1 MTDTAP
7 PPGSDV
13 TPISV
18 EEEMR
23 RSYLDYAMS
32 VIVTRALP
40 DVRDGLKPVHRR
52 ILYAMQEGGYTSDKQ
67 YRKSARVV
75 GDIIGKYHPHG
86 EQAVYD
92 ALVRMTQDF
101 SMRLPL
107 LDGQGNFGSMDGD
120 RAAAMRYS
128 EVRMAPPGEALLE
141 DIGEDTVDFQP
152 NYDESEREPVV
163 VPARIPHLFVN
174 GAGGIAVGMATNIPP
189 HNLGEVVDACCAF
202 VDNPD
207 ITIDELMAFIP
218 APDFPT
224 GALILGTQGARN
236 AYHTGRGS
244 VVVRGRVHFEKF
256 GKDRDA
262 IVIDDVPY
270 QVNKAKMIEAIAEA
284 AKNKRI
290 EGISELRDETSREGL
305 RVVIEVRRDATPEIV
320 LNQVYRYSA
329 LQSNF
334 SFNMLALIEGRPV
347 MLDLRKYVSA
357 FVGFRVEVIT
367 RRTRHRLAKA
377 RERAQI
383 LVGLAIAVANID
395 DVVKLIRNTPD
406 PATAKSELMARD
418 WPSGDVSALLALID
432 DPAVGKGEG
441 GTQRLNELQ
450 AKAILEL
457 RLSRL
462 TGLERAKISSELEA
476 LAEKIRGYL
485 EILSSRERLMEILR
499 ADLVEVK
506 EKFSTPRR
514 TGIEDALTDTLDEDL
529 IEREDMVI
537 TVTQTGYIKR
547 VALSEYR
554 AQRRGGK
561 GRTGMSTRDEDFV
574 TQVFVCNTHTPVLF
588 FSSTGK
594 VYKLKVYR
602 LPAASPTGKGK
613 AMVNLL
619 PLAEDEAITTIMP
632 WPDDADSKGM
642 ELMFA
647 TSQGKVRRNAM
658 ADFENIMANGKIAM
672 GLAAGDQLVGVITIT
687 HTDDVVMASRFG
699 KCIRFPLGE
708 VRLFKGRTSSGVRG
722 MKLAK
727 DDEVISLSV
736 LTHMDVSSEQREDY
750 LKAVRAK
757 ARLKST
763 DYSAKPDDKA
773 RDEETATK
781 LGAPPFSDM
790 AEVEEFMLGV
800 TENGF
805 GKRTSAFE
813 YRTTRRGGRGILNI
827 ETSDRNGKVVA
838 SFPVEHDDQAVMM
851 TDGGQI
857 IRMGVDD
864 IRVAGRNTQGVT
876 LFSTSEGE
884 TVVSVAHLS
893 GAGDNGENEP
903 EANDEAEAAE
913 AAAAGAP
920 DLTSD
925 DIASD
930 DPSPEDSQEQ

>member
-1 MTDTAP
+1 LTDTAP
-7 PPGSDV
+7 PPASGV

-23 RSYLDYAMS
+23 SSYLDYAMS
-32 VIVTRALP
+32 VIVSRALP

-52 ILYAMQEGGYTSDKQ
+52 ILYAMREGGYTSDKQ

-86 EQAVYD
+86 DQAVYD

-101 SMRLPL
+101 SLRLPL
-107 LDGQGNFGSMDGD
+107 LDGQGNFGSIDGD

-141 DIGEDTVDFQP
+141 DIDQDTVDFQP

-163 VPARIPHLFVN
+163 VPARIPHLLVN

-207 ITIDELMAFIP
+207 ITVDELMVYVP

-224 GALILGTQGARN
+224 GAMILGTHGART

-244 VVVRGRVHFEKF
+244 VMVRGRVHMEKF

-320 LNQVYRYSA
+320 VNQIYRFTS

-347 MLDLRKYVSA
+347 MLDLRKYVQA
-357 FVGFRVEVIT
+357 FVAFREEVIT
-367 RRTRHRLAKA
+367 RRTGFKLAKA

-395 DVVKLIRNTPD
+395 EVVKLIRHAQD

-418 WPSGDVSALLALID
+418 WPAEDVSALLALID
-432 DPAVGKGEG
+432 DPLAGKGEG

-462 TGLERAKISSELEA
+462 TGLEREKISSELEA
-476 LAEKIRGYL
+476 LAGKIRGYL

-499 ADLVEVK
+499 AELVEVK
-506 EKFSTPRR
+506 EKFATPRR
-514 TGIEDALTDTLDEDL
+514 TGIEDALIDSLDEDL

-574 TQVFVCNTHTPVLF
+574 TQVFVANTHTPVLF

-632 WPDDADSKGM
+632 WPDDMDSKGM

-647 TSQGKVRRNAM
+647 TSQGKVRRNSM
-658 ADFENIMANGKIAM
+658 ADFENIMSNGKIAM
-672 GLAAGDQLVGVITIT
+672 GLADGDHLVGVITVT
-687 HTDDVVMASRFG
+687 QADDVVMASRFG

-736 LTHMDVSSEQREDY
+736 LKHLDVSSEQREDY
-750 LKAVRAK
+750 LKAVRGK
-757 ARLKST
+757 GRLKST
-763 DYSAKPDDKA
+763 DYSAKPEDKA
-773 RDEETATK
+773 RDVEVAAK
-781 LGAPPFSDM
+781 LESSPFREM
-790 AEVEEFMLGV
+790 AEAEEFMLGV

-813 YRTTRRGGRGILNI
+813 YRTTRRGGQGILNI

-884 TVVSVAHLS
+884 TVVSVAHL
-893 GAGDNGENEP
+893 ANTGDDDESSDAP
-903 EANDEAEAAE
+903 EGTGPVEA
-913 AAAAGAP
+913 
-920 DLTSD
+920 TSD
-925 DIASD
+925 PDAPQEPD
-930 DPSPEDSQEQ
+930 PEDSQD

>member
-7 PPGSDV
+7 PPTSNV
-13 TPISV
+13 TPINV
-18 EEEMR
+18 EDEMR

-32 VIVTRALP
+32 VIVARALP

-52 ILYAMQEGGYTSDKQ
+52 ILYAMREGGYTSDKP

-75 GDIIGKYHPHG
+75 GDILGKYHPHG
-86 EQAVYD
+86 DQSVYD

-128 EVRMAPPGEALLE
+128 EVRMAPAGEALLE
-141 DIGEDTVDFQP
+141 DIDQDTVDFQP
-152 NYDESEREPVV
+152 NYDDSEIEPVV

-189 HNLGEVVDACCAF
+189 HNLGEMIDACCAYI
-202 VDNPD
+202 DNPS
-207 ITIDELMAFIP
+207 ITVDELIAFVP

-224 GALILGTQGARN
+224 GGLVMGVHGARD

-244 VVVRGRVHFEKF
+244 VTMRGRVHMEKF

-270 QVNKAKMIEAIAEA
+270 QVNKAKMIEGIAEA

-290 EGISELRDETSREGL
+290 EGVSELRDETNREGV

-320 LNQVYRYSA
+320 LNQVYRFSS
-329 LQSNF
+329 LQTNF
-334 SFNMLALIEGRPV
+334 SFNMLALDEGRPV
-347 MLDLRKYVSA
+347 MLDLHKYVAA
-357 FVGFRVEVIT
+357 FIAFREEVIT
-367 RRTRHRLAKA
+367 RRTRFRLAKA

-395 DVVKLIRNTPD
+395 EVVKLIRAAPD
-406 PATAKSELMARD
+406 PAEAKTQLMARD
-418 WPSGDVSALLALID
+418 WPAEDVSALLALID
-432 DPAVGKGEG
+432 DPLVGKGEG
-441 GTQRLNELQ
+441 GTQRLNEIQ

-462 TGLERAKISSELEA
+462 TGLERDKISSELEA
-476 LAEKIRGYL
+476 LAKKIRGYL
-485 EILSSRERLMEILR
+485 ELLGSRERLMEMLR
-499 ADLVEVK
+499 GELVEIK

-514 TGIEDALTDTLDEDL
+514 TGIEGAIADTVDEDL
-529 IEREDMVI
+529 IEREDMVV
-537 TVTQTGYIKR
+537 TVTHTGYIKR

-561 GRTGMSTRDEDFV
+561 GRTGMATRDEDFV
-574 TQVFVCNTHTPVLF
+574 TQVFVANTHTAVLF

-594 VYKLKVYR
+594 VYKSKVYR
-602 LPAASPTGKGK
+602 LPAASPTGKGR

-619 PLAEDEAITTIMP
+619 PLAENEAITTVMP
-632 WPDDADSKGM
+632 WPDGEEAEGL

-647 TSQGKVRRNAM
+647 TAQGKVRRNAL
-658 ADFENIMANGKIAM
+658 ADFENIMSSGKIAI
-672 GLAAGDQLVGVITIT
+672 GLGPGDHLVGVMTCT
-687 HTDDVVMASRFG
+687 KNHDVVMASRLG

-708 VRLFKGRTSSGVRG
+708 VRMFKGRTSSGVRG

-736 LTHMDVSSEQREDY
+736 LSHVEATSEDREEY

-757 ARLKST
+757 GRLASSDYTDKPEDQAKDEEGAARLS
-763 DYSAKPDDKA
+763 
-773 RDEETATK
+773 E
-781 LGAPPFSDM
+781 PPFSDLAM
-790 AEVEEFMLGV
+790 TEEFMLGV

-805 GKRTSAFE
+805 GKRTSAYE
-813 YRTTRRGGRGILNI
+813 YRTTRRGGQGILNI

-838 SFPVEHDDQAVMM
+838 SFPVAAEDQTVMM

-857 IRMGVDD
+857 IRMGVGD

-876 LFSTSEGE
+876 LFSTGEGE
-884 TVVSVAHLS
+884 KVVSVAYLPGGGS
-893 GAGDNGENEP
+893 DEDDGDE
-903 EANDEAEAAE
+903 E
-913 AAAAGAP
+913 AAATEEA
-920 DLTSD
+920 
-925 DIASD
+925 
-930 DPSPEDSQEQ
+930 PEDGENVAEQGMEEDQ

>member
-1 MTDTAP
+1 R
-7 PPGSDV
+7 S
-13 TPISV
+13 
-18 EEEMR
+18 
-23 RSYLDYAMS
+23 SYLDYAMS
-32 VIVTRALP
+32 VIVSRALP

-52 ILYAMQEGGYTSDKQ
+52 ILFAMREGGYTSDKQ

-141 DIGEDTVDFQP
+141 DIELDTVDFQP

-163 VPARIPHLFVN
+163 VPARIPHLLVN

-189 HNLGEVVDACCAF
+189 HNLGEVVDACCAY
-202 VDNPD
+202 VDNPN
-207 ITIDELMAFIP
+207 ITIDELMVHVP

-224 GALILGTQGARN
+224 GALILGTQGART

-244 VVVRGRVHFEKF
+244 VMVRGRVHMEKF

-270 QVNKAKMIEAIAEA
+270 QVNKAKMIEAIADA

-320 LNQVYRYSA
+320 LNQIYRFSG

-334 SFNMLALIEGRPV
+334 SFNMLALIDGRPV
-347 MLDLRKYVSA
+347 MLDLQKYVSA
-357 FVGFRVEVIT
+357 FVAFREEVIT
-367 RRTRHRLAKA
+367 RRTRFKLAKA

-395 DVVKLIRNTPD
+395 EVVKLIRQAPD
-406 PATAKSELMARD
+406 PATAKAELMARD
-418 WPSGDVSALLALID
+418 WPAEDVSALLALID
-432 DPAVGKGEG
+432 DPLVGKGEG

-462 TGLERAKISSELEA
+462 TGLERDKISSELEA
-476 LAEKIRGYL
+476 IAEKIRGYL

-499 ADLVEVK
+499 AELVEVK
-506 EKFSTPRR
+506 EKFATPRR
-514 TGIEDALTDTLDEDL
+514 TGIEDALTDSLDEDL

-574 TQVFVCNTHTPVLF
+574 TQVFVANTHTPVLF

-602 LPAASPTGKGK
+602 LPSASPTGKGK

-647 TSQGKVRRNAM
+647 TSQGKVRRNAL
-658 ADFENIMANGKIAM
+658 ADFENIMSNGKIAM
-672 GLAAGDQLVGVITIT
+672 GLADGDHLVGVITCSQS
-687 HTDDVVMASRFG
+687 DDVVMASRLG

-708 VRLFKGRTSSGVRG
+708 VRLFKGRTSAGVRG

-736 LTHMDVSSEQREDY
+736 LTHLEASSEQREDY

-757 ARLKST
+757 GRLKTT
-763 DYSAKPDDKA
+763 DYSAKADDKA
-773 RDEETATK
+773 RDEEAAGK
-781 LGAPPFSDM
+781 LEASPFLEM
-790 AEVEEFMLGV
+790 AEAEEFMLGV

-813 YRTTRRGGRGILNI
+813 YRTTRRGGQGILNI

-884 TVVSVAHLS
+884 TVVSVAHLANTGDDDDVE
-893 GAGDNGENEP
+893 GAVEGDATEAIEAVEP
-903 EANDEAEAAE
+903 
-913 AAAAGAP
+913 
-920 DLTSD
+920 TSD
-925 DIASD
+925 
-930 DPSPEDSQEQ
+930 PEDSQD

>member
-1 MTDTAP
+1 LTDTAP
-7 PPGSDV
+7 PPASGV

-23 RSYLDYAMS
+23 SSYLDYAMS
-32 VIVTRALP
+32 VIVSRALP

-52 ILYAMQEGGYTSDKQ
+52 ILYAMRESGYTSDKQ

-86 EQAVYD
+86 DQAVYD

-101 SMRLPL
+101 SLRLPL
-107 LDGQGNFGSMDGD
+107 LDGQGNFGSIDGD

-141 DIGEDTVDFQP
+141 DIDQDTVDFQP

-163 VPARIPHLFVN
+163 VPARIPHLLVN

-207 ITIDELMAFIP
+207 ITVDELIVYVP

-224 GALILGTQGARN
+224 GAMILGTHGART

-244 VVVRGRVHFEKF
+244 VMVRGRVHMEKF

-320 LNQVYRYSA
+320 VNQIYRFTSM
-329 LQSNF
+329 QSNF

-347 MLDLRKYVSA
+347 MLDLRKYVQA
-357 FVGFRVEVIT
+357 FVAFREEVIT
-367 RRTRHRLAKA
+367 RRTGFKLAKA

-395 DVVKLIRNTPD
+395 EVVKLIRHAQD

-418 WPSGDVSALLALID
+418 WPAEDVSALLALID
-432 DPAVGKGEG
+432 DPLAGKGEG

-462 TGLERAKISSELEA
+462 TGLERDKISSELEA
-476 LAEKIRGYL
+476 LAGKIRGYL

-499 ADLVEVK
+499 AELVEVK
-506 EKFSTPRR
+506 EKFATPRR
-514 TGIEDALTDTLDEDL
+514 TGIEDALIDSLDEDL

-574 TQVFVCNTHTPVLF
+574 TQVFVANTHTPVLF

-632 WPDDADSKGM
+632 WPDDMDSKGM

-647 TSQGKVRRNAM
+647 TSQGKVRRNSM
-658 ADFENIMANGKIAM
+658 ADFENIMSNGKIAM
-672 GLAAGDQLVGVITIT
+672 GLADGDHLVGVITVT
-687 HTDDVVMASRFG
+687 QTDDVVMASRFG

-736 LTHMDVSSEQREDY
+736 LKHLDASSEQREDY
-750 LKAVRAK
+750 LKAVRGK
-757 ARLKST
+757 GRLKST
-763 DYSAKPDDKA
+763 DYSAKPEDKA
-773 RDEETATK
+773 RDVEVAEK
-781 LGAPPFSDM
+781 LESSPFREM
-790 AEVEEFMLGV
+790 AEAEEFMLGV

-813 YRTTRRGGRGILNI
+813 YRTTRRGGQGILNI

-884 TVVSVAHLS
+884 TVVSVAHL
-893 GAGDNGENEP
+893 ANTGDDDESSDAP
-903 EANDEAEAAE
+903 EGTGPVES
-913 AAAAGAP
+913 
-920 DLTSD
+920 TSD
-925 DIASD
+925 PDAPQEPD
-930 DPSPEDSQEQ
+930 PEDSQD

>member
-1 MTDTAP
+1 LTDTALP
-7 PPGSDV
+7 PETGV

-32 VIVTRALP
+32 VIVSRALP

-52 ILYAMQEGGYTSDKQ
+52 ILYAMREGGYTSDKQ

-86 EQAVYD
+86 DQSVYD

-141 DIGEDTVDFQP
+141 DIDQDTVDFQP
-152 NYDESEREPVV
+152 NYDESESEPVV
-163 VPARIPHLFVN
+163 VPARIPHLLVN

-207 ITIDELMAFIP
+207 ITIDELVAYVP

-244 VVVRGRVHFEKF
+244 VMMRGRVHMEKF
-256 GKDRDA
+256 GNDRDA

-270 QVNKAKMIEAIAEA
+270 QVNKAKMIEAIADG

-320 LNQVYRYSA
+320 LNQIYRFSS

-347 MLDLRKYVSA
+347 MLDLRKYVQA
-357 FVGFRVEVIT
+357 FVGFREEVIT
-367 RRTRHRLAKA
+367 RRTRFKLAKA
-377 RERAQI
+377 RERAQT

-395 DVVKLIRNTPD
+395 EVVKLIRHAPD
-406 PATAKSELMARD
+406 PATAKAKLMDRD
-418 WPSGDVSALLALID
+418 WPAEDVSALLALID
-432 DPAVGKGEG
+432 DPLVGKGEG

-462 TGLERAKISSELEA
+462 TGLERDKISSELEA

-499 ADLVEVK
+499 AELVEVK

-514 TGIEDALTDTLDEDL
+514 TGIEDALIDSLDEDL

-537 TVTQTGYIKR
+537 AVTQTGYIKR

-561 GRTGMSTRDEDFV
+561 GRTGMATRDDDFV
-574 TQVFVCNTHTPVLF
+574 TQVFVANTHTPVLF

-619 PLAEDEAITTIMP
+619 PLAEGETITTIMP
-632 WPDDADSKGM
+632 WPDDADFQGM

-647 TSQGKVRRNAM
+647 TALGKVRRNAL
-658 ADFENIMANGKIAM
+658 ADFENIMSNGKIAM
-672 GLAAGDQLVGVITIT
+672 GLTDGDHLVGVVTCT
-687 HTDDVVMASRFG
+687 QTDDVVMASRLG

-722 MKLAK
+722 MKLGK

-736 LTHMDVSSEQREDY
+736 LRHLDASSEEREEY
-750 LKAVRAK
+750 LKSVRAK
-757 ARLKST
+757 GRLKST
-763 DYSAKPDDKA
+763 DYSAKPEDKA
-773 RDEETATK
+773 RDEDAAAK
-781 LGAPPFSDM
+781 LEASPFCEM
-790 AEVEEFMLGV
+790 AELEEFMLGV

-813 YRTTRRGGRGILNI
+813 YRTTRRGGQGILNI
-827 ETSDRNGKVVA
+827 ETSARNGKVVA
-838 SFPVEHDDQAVMM
+838 SFPVEQADQAVMM

-857 IRMGVDD
+857 IRMGVGD

-884 TVVSVAHLS
+884 TVVSVAHLAS
-893 GAGDNGENEP
+893 TDDG
-903 EANDEAEAAE
+903 DEASNAPEGVDQLEA
-913 AAAAGAP
+913 
-920 DLTSD
+920 TSD
-925 DIASD
+925 SD
-930 DPSPEDSQEQ
+930 PQLGPEDSQDE